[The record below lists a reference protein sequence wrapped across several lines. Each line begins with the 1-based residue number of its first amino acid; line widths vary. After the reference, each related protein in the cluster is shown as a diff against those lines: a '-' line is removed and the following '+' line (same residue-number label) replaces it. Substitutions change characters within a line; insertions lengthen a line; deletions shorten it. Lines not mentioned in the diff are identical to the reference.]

1 MVIDFKKVKH
11 QFDTI
16 TVNCKELELVSS
28 AKVLGVT
35 ISNSLQWVD
44 HINNVIKKANK
55 RLYFLVLLK
64 RADVPARDIINFY
77 NTCIRPVLE
86 YCAPVF
92 HHALPGYL
100 CDDLERIQKRA
111 LSIISPGL
119 SYTDNLTVHYISTL
133 KDRRQK
139 LCKKLFQTVVSDAD
153 HKLYHLLLP
162 SKTSAYN
169 LRRLRRFDCPAT
181 RTNRFSNS
189 YILSMSKE

>member
-1 MVIDFKKVKH
+1 MFDEEFLFISGKKSRLKLN
-11 QFDTI
+11 QTF
-16 TVNCKELELVSS
+16 L
-28 AKVLGVT
+28 
-35 ISNSLQWVD
+35 
-44 HINNVIKKANK
+44 

-64 RADVPARDIINFY
+64 RADVPARDIISFY

-119 SYTDNLTVHYISTL
+119 SYTDNFTVHDISTL

-153 HKLYHLLLP
+153 HKLYHLLPPLIG
-162 SKTSAYN
+162 N
-169 LRRLRRFDCPAT
+169 IDFWRRWNAIASGSLAAAAIMKYDT
-181 RTNRFSNS
+181 
-189 YILSMSKE
+189 IQ

>member
-1 MVIDFKKVKH
+1 LIRIGWLNVDDHFACEIK
-11 QFDTI
+11 
-16 TVNCKELELVSS
+16 LEIEAVYRWANFLCGQAFTWQVL
-28 AKVLGVT
+28 AKF
-35 ISNSLQWVD
+35 
-44 HINNVIKKANK
+44 
-55 RLYFLVLLK
+55 FLLTSRLLK
-64 RADVPARDIINFY
+64 Y
-77 NTCIRPVLE
+77 M
-86 YCAPVF
+86 
-92 HHALPGYL
+92 
-100 CDDLERIQKRA
+100 RA

-119 SYTDNLTVHYISTL
+119 SYTDNLTVHDISTL

-153 HKLYHLLLP
+153 HKLYHLLPP

>member
-1 MVIDFKKVKH
+1 MP
-11 QFDTI
+11 
-16 TVNCKELELVSS
+16 L
-28 AKVLGVT
+28 
-35 ISNSLQWVD
+35 SLQTRGKKHS
-44 HINNVIKKANK
+44 HISTA
-55 RLYFLVLLK
+55 
-64 RADVPARDIINFY
+64 
-77 NTCIRPVLE
+77 T
-86 YCAPVF
+86 F

-119 SYTDNLTVHYISTL
+119 SYTDNLTVHDISTL

-153 HKLYHLLLP
+153 HKLYHLLPP

-189 YILSMSKE
+189 YHGQKSRTFSFLRFHVTTSIHVTIAAQCPMFIIRRAEYFQYSMLNI